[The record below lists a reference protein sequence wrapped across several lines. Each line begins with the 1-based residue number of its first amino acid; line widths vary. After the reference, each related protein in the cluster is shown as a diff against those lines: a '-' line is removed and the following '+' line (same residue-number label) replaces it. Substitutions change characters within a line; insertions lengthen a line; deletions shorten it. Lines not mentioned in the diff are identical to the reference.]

1 MKRQGK
7 VFCRGRFAGELG
19 ETVDGKF
26 VFAYDSDYL
35 VHPSARPVSL
45 TLPLRQEPYMAD
57 RLFPFF
63 AGLLAEG
70 VLKEL
75 QCRDLRIDEAD
86 SFARLLKTAG
96 SETIGD
102 VTVKEDNNQ

>member
-1 MKRQGK
+1 MKRSGK
-7 VFCRGRFAGELG
+7 VFCKGVLAGELE
-19 ETVDGKF
+19 ETEQGDF
-26 VFAYDSDYL
+26 VFVYDPAYL
-35 VHPSARPVSL
+35 ANPSSRSVSL
-45 TLPLRQEPYMAD
+45 TLPIREKPYTAN

-75 QCRDLRIDEAD
+75 QCRDLKIDESDA
-86 SFARLLKTAG
+86 FGRLLKTAG

-102 VTVKEDNNQ
+102 VTVREDT